1 MGASE
6 YFQDVGYCFV
16 RYSEPLLSSS
26 LSSPPSTSKR
36 SPPLT
41 SSLNRLTLHDPIQLQ
56 CQGIVFKW
64 APHSVEPVFKR
75 GRRAPTSH
83 KLKQRKLAS
92 AYSTPS
98 PPLPTDQLSPLATGA
113 SFDQCPQVGAGKGK
127 YKPLLLQR
135 GSHLLLSSAYAT
147 LFTASSYQRQRR
159 LFSQHIL
166 QVATAT
172 VWRI

>member
-6 YFQDVGYCFV
+6 YFQDVEYRFV
-16 RYSEPLLSSS
+16 RHSEFLLSLS
-26 LSSPPSTSKR
+26 LSSPPPTSER

-56 CQGIVFKW
+56 CQALSSNGHPIVLNR
-64 APHSVEPVFKR
+64 SFKR
-75 GRRAPTSH
+75 RRRAPTSH
-83 KLKQRKLAS
+83 ELKQLKLAS
-92 AYSTPS
+92 AYSPPS

-113 SFDQCPQVGAGKGK
+113 FFDQCPEVGAGKGR

-135 GSHLLLSSAYAT
+135 GSRLLQSSAYAT
-147 LFTASSYQRQRR
+147 LFTASSYLRGPR

-166 QVATAT
+166 QVATAR
-172 VWRI
+172 V